1 MLHTCCSQ
9 GLNQAVFNSSQHAL
23 QQTLRVGIA
32 VAERVVKV
40 GARMR
45 PLHGHRRILLCVLLI
60 VCPLRPRAQTVASR
74 SSTPGVIDSAP
85 APVTTQVGSRSGS
98 QYPLGVADVI
108 HVSVWKNV
116 ELSQTLIVGPDGF
129 ISMPLIGDIHVAGLT
144 TNELARDLGQQ
155 LSKYMIG
162 TPITVGLV
170 ETHSRQVFVT
180 GQVGK
185 PGAFAFVTPTT
196 VLQAIAQAGG
206 LSVFANRKKIFVLR
220 TAASKVQRIRF
231 DYANAVKGDPKQ
243 VIFLEPGDTVIV
255 P

>member
-1 MLHTCCSQ
+1 
-9 GLNQAVFNSSQHAL
+9 
-23 QQTLRVGIA
+23 
-32 VAERVVKV
+32 
-40 GARMR
+40 MR
-45 PLHGHRRILLCVLLI
+45 PLHGHRRILLSVLLI
-60 VCPLRPRAQTVASR
+60 VCLLRPKAQTVASR
-74 SSTPGVIDSAP
+74 SATPAGIVSAP
-85 APVTTQVGSRSGS
+85 APVTTQVSRSGS

-170 ETHSRQVFVT
+170 ETHSRQVFIT

-185 PGAFAFVTPTT
+185 PGAFAFVTPIT

-206 LSVFANRKKIFVLR
+206 LNVFANRKKIFVLR

-231 DYANAVKGDPKQ
+231 DYGNAVKGDPKQ